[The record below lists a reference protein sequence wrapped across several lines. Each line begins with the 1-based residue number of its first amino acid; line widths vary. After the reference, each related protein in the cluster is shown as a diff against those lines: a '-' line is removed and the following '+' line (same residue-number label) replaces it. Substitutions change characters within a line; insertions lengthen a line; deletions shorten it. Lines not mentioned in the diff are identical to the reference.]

1 MSGVLNDGGPIVVT
15 TPRDRIGHGPWARLF
30 VTAVVG
36 SEGSAVAERGRAL
49 ARGGNVHAVSVA
61 EGRLAACVVGSDGE
75 EYGVAFTAEPVAAR
89 IWRVVAQSG
98 RHNERLR
105 PAIAG
110 REQSVHLDHLMRF
123 DWSSPLVPSAPA
135 CACTCAQAG
144 VCEHVAGFAYVVAD
158 LIDTD
163 PSLLLR
169 WRGCDEASADARE
182 NEETVAAA
190 ALQAPVVSNE
200 DDWQLGP
207 LPAQRVLRP
216 LPVGAVLTCLGE
228 SGLATGGGDLRDAL
242 QKAYA
247 SFSQT

>member
-49 ARGGNVHAVSVA
+49 ARGGNVHAASVA
-61 EGRLAACVVGSDGE
+61 EGRLAARVVGSDGE
-75 EYGVAFTAEPVAAR
+75 EYGVTFTAEPVAAR

-105 PAIAG
+105 AAIAG

-182 NEETVAAA
+182 RAEQPPAPE
-190 ALQAPVVSNE
+190 APVVSNE

-228 SGLATGGGDLRDAL
+228 SSLATGGGDLRDAL